1 MNHHTIIEVPAG
13 KHFFTIEELPRLF
26 ADSVPDP
33 ADTVE
38 GNWAVRIVMAQSEFL
53 PLIEAAAVDGSL
65 PALDPFTRLPARHP
79 KGFNAKRLLV
89 TLDAFRDFAS
99 KHGFD
104 VREKAEPLQAQQA
117 PEPPE
122 TPQATINAQEGSA
135 GTDRTAL
142 MARYK
147 ELLAANC
154 KNHTSTLAKEFRI
167 SDSRVRAI
175 KREEKERAKPRSAM
189 GAMTQQLLNKT
200 GK

>member
-33 ADTVE
+33 ADSEE

-117 PEPPE
+117 PIKE
-122 TPQATINAQEGSA
+122 EGSA
-135 GTDRTAL
+135 GT
-142 MARYK
+142 K
-147 ELLAANC
+147 SPPENWKLLIQAQAATFFEEWRAMGC
-154 KNHTSTLAKEFRI
+154 KPTKN
-167 SDSRVRAI
+167 AI
-175 KREEKERAKPRSAM
+175 KGALCRSVWNLTVICDGHSSQGN
-189 GAMTQQLLNKT
+189 GARQAQ
-200 GK
+200 GGCPASA